1 MTLPNNKIRSQATKT
16 IFAIVYEGRS
26 ANDLLP
32 RIEFENPADTALFKA
47 LVLDSCRYF
56 LQLQF
61 ITEKLMRKKLRNKDG
76 DIFCLIIMG
85 LYQLAYSRIP
95 DHAAISE
102 TVDACDELKK
112 PWAKQLIN
120 AVLRNFLRD
129 KDSLISETQKNWD
142 SKFSIPDWLIAKI
155 KPSYK
160 GQVESILQASNQQA
174 PLVLRTN
181 RLKTTRDQYREILD
195 EQGISSELHPVAN
208 DALVLLEPV
217 NVRLLPN
224 FAEGWVSVQ
233 DAAAQLSAQILQ
245 PKAGEVILDACAAP
259 GGKSMHLLEASNNNI
274 QLTSVDIDEN
284 RCQKIRENLERLHFT
299 AEVIVE
305 DAIEFLV
312 STDRKFDAILLDVP
326 CSATGVIRRH
336 PDIKLLRRESDIDEL
351 VKIQS
356 ILLERAWGALKQG
369 GRLLY
374 ATCSIVQKEN
384 VQQIT
389 RFLEARGDAE
399 LVALDKRLQELSAT
413 EIGCQIL
420 PGQLDMDG
428 FYYCLLQKSS

>member
-16 IFAIVYEGRS
+16 LFSIVYEGRS

-76 DIFCLIIMG
+76 DILCLIIIG
-85 LYQLAYSRIP
+85 LCQLAYSRIP

-102 TVDACDELKK
+102 TVAACDELKK

-129 KDSLISETQKNWD
+129 KDSLISEAQKNWD

-356 ILLERAWGALKQG
+356 ILLERAWDALKQG

-384 VQQIT
+384 AQQIT
-389 RFLEARGDAE
+389 RFLEVRGDAE